1 MPSLIKRAR
10 ASFNRF
16 AEWQIS
22 GGVVLM
28 AAAALGMVMANSAL
42 ADAYNQ
48 LFHTKIGGLDLL
60 HWINDGLMA
69 LFFLVVGLEI
79 KREMV
84 EGELDNWPRRALP
97 LIAAVGGMAVP
108 AAFFLVINW
117 QTPENLRGWAIPTAT
132 DIAFALGVLALFGS
146 RVSYPLKVFLTS
158 LAIMDDLG
166 AILIIAVFYASN
178 FSVVAFGLAVLTAGA
193 LLALNWYGVTRLT
206 PYLVLG
212 AILWVCMLFSGI
224 HATLAGVV
232 LAMTIPITAE
242 EAKQD
247 DNGSPLHKLEHKLGP
262 WVTFVVLPIFGF
274 ANAGVPLGN
283 VSFDTLLE
291 PLPLGI
297 IAGLFFGKQIG
308 IMLAI
313 LLARRGGLAQLPSG
327 ASWRQ
332 VYGVTILC
340 GIGFTMSLFIG
351 LLAFDNAAQ
360 ESMVKLGVLAGSLL
374 SALGGAAVL
383 LWPQSR
389 AAPKP

>member
-42 ADAYNQ
+42 ADVYNQ

-178 FSVVAFGLAVLTAGA
+178 FSVLAFGLAVLTAGA
-193 LLALNWYGVTRLT
+193 LLALNLYGVTRLT

-212 AILWVCMLFSGI
+212 AALWVCMLFSGI

-242 EAKQD
+242 ESKQD
-247 DNGSPLHKLEHKLGP
+247 DNGSPLHKLERGFGP

-283 VSFDTLLE
+283 VSLDTLLE

-332 VYGVTILC
+332 VYGVAVLC

-351 LLAFDNAAQ
+351 LLAFDDVAR

-389 AAPKP
+389 AASKP

>member
-28 AAAALGMVMANSAL
+28 AAAALGMIMANSAL

-212 AILWVCMLFSGI
+212 AILWVCMLLSGI

-283 VSFDTLLE
+283 VSFDTLIE

-332 VYGVTILC
+332 VYGVAILC

>member
-1 MPSLIKRAR
+1 
-10 ASFNRF
+10 
-16 AEWQIS
+16 
-22 GGVVLM
+22 
-28 AAAALGMVMANSAL
+28 
-42 ADAYNQ
+42 
-48 LFHTKIGGLDLL
+48 
-60 HWINDGLMA
+60 
-69 LFFLVVGLEI
+69 VVGLEI

>member
-1 MPSLIKRAR
+1 MPSLIKRAS

-283 VSFDTLLE
+283 VSFDTLIE

-332 VYGVTILC
+332 VYGVAILC

>member
-28 AAAALGMVMANSAL
+28 AAAALGMIMANSAL

-212 AILWVCMLFSGI
+212 AILWVCMLLSGI

-283 VSFDTLLE
+283 VSLDTLLE

-332 VYGVTILC
+332 VYGVAILC

>member
-1 MPSLIKRAR
+1 MPSLIKRAC

-283 VSFDTLLE
+283 VSFDTLIE

-332 VYGVTILC
+332 VYGVAILC

>member
-42 ADAYNQ
+42 ADVYNQ

-117 QTPENLRGWAIPTAT
+117 HTPENLRGWAIPTAT

-178 FSVVAFGLAVLTAGA
+178 FSVLAFGLAVLTAGA

-212 AILWVCMLFSGI
+212 AALWACMLFSGI

-242 EAKQD
+242 ESKQD
-247 DNGSPLHKLEHKLGP
+247 DNGSPLHKLERGFGP

-283 VSFDTLLE
+283 VSLDTLLE

-332 VYGVTILC
+332 VYGVAVLC

-351 LLAFDNAAQ
+351 LLAFDDVAR
-360 ESMVKLGVLAGSLL
+360 ESMVKFGVLAGSLL

-389 AAPKP
+389 AASKP

>member
-1 MPSLIKRAR
+1 MPSLAQRAR
-10 ASFNRF
+10 ANFNRF

-22 GGVVLM
+22 GGLVLM
-28 AAAALGMVMANSAL
+28 AAAAFGMVLANSPF
-42 ADAYNQ
+42 ADTYVR

-84 EGELDNWPRRALP
+84 GGELDSWPRRALP
-97 LIAAVGGMAVP
+97 LIAAVGGMVVP
-108 AAFFLVINW
+108 AAIFLAINW
-117 QTPENLRGWAIPTAT
+117 HMPENIRGWAVPTAT

-166 AILIIAVFYASN
+166 AILIIAIFYASD
-178 FSVVAFGLAVLTAGA
+178 FSALAFGLAVLIAA
-193 LLALNWYGVTRLT
+193 MLFALNWYGVKRLV

-212 AILWVCMLFSGI
+212 AFLWVCMLFSGI

-232 LAMTIPITAE
+232 LAITIPITSDE
-242 EAKQD
+242 NKED
-247 DNGSPLHKLEHKLGP
+247 DNGSPLHRLERGLGP
-262 WVTFVVLPIFGF
+262 WVTFVILPIFGF

-283 VSFDTLLE
+283 VSLDTLTE

-308 IMLAI
+308 IMASV
-313 LLARRGGLAQLPSG
+313 LLARRTGLAQLPSG

-332 VYGVTILC
+332 VYGVAILC

-351 LLAFDNAAQ
+351 LLAFNDIER
-360 ESMVKLGVLAGSLL
+360 ESMVKLGVLIGSLL
-374 SALGGAAVL
+374 SAVGGAAVL
-383 LWPQSR
+383 LWPQSGKAR
-389 AAPKP
+389 NP

>member
-10 ASFNRF
+10 TSFNRF

-22 GGVVLM
+22 GGLVLM
-28 AAAALGMVMANSAL
+28 GAAALGMVMANSAL
-42 ADAYNQ
+42 ADTHNQ
-48 LFHTKIGGLDLL
+48 LFHTKVGGLDLL

-146 RVSYPLKVFLTS
+146 KVSYPLKVFLTS

-178 FSVVAFGLAVLTAGA
+178 FSVLAFGLAVLTAGA

-242 EAKQD
+242 GKQD
-247 DNGSPLHKLEHKLGP
+247 DNGSPLHKLERGFGP

-283 VSFDTLLE
+283 VSFDTLLQ

-308 IMLAI
+308 VMLAI

-332 VYGVTILC
+332 VYGVAILC

-351 LLAFDNAAQ
+351 LLAFDDVAR
-360 ESMVKLGVLAGSLL
+360 ESMVKLGVLVGSLL

>member
-332 VYGVTILC
+332 VYGVAILC